1 MAKPESKFKHVIINK
16 KKYYFYEIKWV
27 DVSGE
32 SGHADFKEFVA
43 MKPAYM
49 VTSAYVFKRTRSF
62 VWTFASYDERDEVF
76 SDRNIFPVGVIKELK
91 RVP

>member
-1 MAKPESKFKHVIINK
+1 MGKPESKFRHITINK
-16 KKYYFYEIKWV
+16 KKYYFYEIKWL

-32 SGHADFKEFVA
+32 SGHADFKEFEA

-49 VTSAYVFKRTRSF
+49 ATNAYLYKRDRTF
-62 VWTFASYDERDEVF
+62 IWTFSSYDERDEVF

-91 RVP
+91 KV